1 MYQVRRVQLKFR
13 DGAKRRR
20 RFSPKVLLT
29 TFHVSPW
36 FQKDEPSSRLNKVPP
51 MGAPKAAATP
61 AAAPADT
68 KSRLS
73 LRRAERDGLPE
84 KGPSGSKGSFSLP
97 HLPMFYLGTQEVRAY
112 EGRSLARLAQQ
123 QIQFPLRAG
132 HSSRPEFLQVKRPP
146 TH

>member
-1 MYQVRRVQLKFR
+1 MSSLTLCPWLLRRTLFL
-13 DGAKRRR
+13 
-20 RFSPKVLLT
+20 KVLLT

-73 LRRAERDGLPE
+73 LRREE
-84 KGPSGSKGSFSLP
+84 KSPQATKGSSSLP
-97 HLPMFYLGTQEVRAY
+97 YLPTFYLTFYLRIHGVRA
-112 EGRSLARLAQQ
+112 G
-123 QIQFPLRAG
+123 G
-132 HSSRPEFLQVKRPP
+132 QVSGEASWAADLL
-146 TH
+146 T